1 MIEVQHWH
9 LPDDLPL
16 VERTVVR
23 LVVLDTAGN
32 VLLFHTRDPT
42 YPELGQ
48 WWELPGGGIEVGET
62 YQAAA
67 IRELREET
75 GIVVTGAQVGSPT
88 WRRHATFRYRG
99 ERRLQHE
106 AVVTV
111 HVSTETPSVV
121 GTFRVGFEDED
132 YFAYRW
138 WPVDEIA
145 GCAERFYPGRL
156 PEFVRAQLNG
166 EQIDEPYEVWS

>member
-1 MIEVQHWH
+1 MIEVQHWQ

-67 IRELREET
+67 IREFREET

-88 WRRHATFRYRG
+88 LAARRDVPLSG
-99 ERRLQHE
+99 
-106 AVVTV
+106 
-111 HVSTETPSVV
+111 
-121 GTFRVGFEDED
+121 
-132 YFAYRW
+132 
-138 WPVDEIA
+138 
-145 GCAERFYPGRL
+145 
-156 PEFVRAQLNG
+156 
-166 EQIDEPYEVWS
+166 